1 MTDAV
6 SATLP
11 SPSGDSSRQP
21 ILEARNLVKTFGK
34 VVGLDGVS
42 LALYPGEVLAIIGDN
57 GAGKSTLIKCL
68 TGAEVPDQGELLL
81 EGRPVSFKR
90 PQDAR
95 HAGIETVYQNL
106 AVSPALDVA
115 ANLFL
120 GREERRKGI
129 LGSVFR
135 VVDTKGMRQK
145 ARAELAELGIS
156 TLQDVTV
163 PVENLSGGQRQAVA
177 VARAA
182 AFGSKVVVL
191 DEPTAAL
198 GVRESKQVL
207 ELVKNLR
214 TRGIPVILISH
225 NMPHVFEV
233 ADRIHIQ
240 RLGKCAT
247 TITPQS
253 HTMTEAVAIMTG
265 AQTA

>member
-1 MTDAV
+1 MTDTIAADAAGGA
-6 SATLP
+6 STET
-11 SPSGDSSRQP
+11 RTP
-21 ILEARNLVKTFGK
+21 ILRARRLVKTFGR

-42 LALYPGEVLAIIGDN
+42 LDLYPGEVLAVIGDN

-68 TGAEVPDQGELLL
+68 TGAEIPDEGEIFLD
-81 EGRPVSFKR
+81 GKPVHFKR

-95 HAGIETVYQNL
+95 AAGIETVYQNL

-120 GREERRKGI
+120 GREERRKGL

-135 VVDTKGMRQK
+135 MVDQKGMRQK
-145 ARAELAELGIS
+145 AKDELQALGIS

-163 PVENLSGGQRQAVA
+163 AVENLSGGQRQAVA

-198 GVRESKQVL
+198 GVRESNQVL
-207 ELVKNLR
+207 ELIKNLR
-214 TRGIPVILISH
+214 ERGIPVILISH

-240 RLGKCAT
+240 RLGKRAA
-247 TITPQS
+247 TITPES
-253 HTMTEAVAIMTG
+253 HSMTDAVAIMTG
-265 AQTA
+265 AARA